1 MKADSQYQF
10 DRMTP
15 LTWAFGALIVL
26 LGVIGVYMMSLRTD
40 QYPLLTIFLYSI
52 PSNCAIAI
60 FPHEPVL
67 ILYSKTVNLWMLSI
81 MATLGTLLAAF
92 LDYRFFSPLLNLSYS
107 AKYKS
112 HRYYRNAHKWFYR
125 LPFWSLVVA
134 GFTPIPFYPF
144 KFMVYASKYP
154 LWRYLSAVAAGRFPR
169 YLYLSALGYIFQIPN
184 WIILGSFLGMFLLVY
199 SRKVILWIKKGI
211 AVLLK
216 LASWE
221 KIRAGGKT
229 AKNIP
234 VSLAVRMAART
245 AGNMILKRPICIALE
260 VTHNCTANC
269 RHCDKGAKVDDHART
284 AEEYARICKE
294 LSPAMIQI
302 AGGEPLWRTDLVDIV
317 KALYKP
323 NHPPFLVI
331 VTNASLLT
339 KEKYL
344 ELREAGV
351 RQFSISLDFP
361 DERHDDFRRIPG
373 LFKRLEKLAPEL
385 LAEGHGDITLN
396 TCITRENY
404 PYIKDIA
411 RLATKWGAKLN
422 FSAYTDLR
430 THDDSFNLR
439 HPEDTSRFSAIIS
452 DIFNPANGEYRSV
465 MTSEKV
471 LRRFN
476 RFYEEGKNMP
486 DCRTGER
493 FLIVN
498 PDGRLTPCAMF
509 IGERYASRQE
519 LMEKFAANNACGG
532 CYISIR
538 ANTEKS
544 VWELFTDNLRALRL
558 SRAGDGQ
565 N

>member
-1 MKADSQYQF
+1 
-10 DRMTP
+10 MTP
-15 LTWAFGALIVL
+15 ATWAFGALIVL
-26 LGVIGVYMMSLRTD
+26 LGIAGVYMMSLRTG

-67 ILYSKTVNLWMLSI
+67 ILYGKTVNLWYLSLV
-81 MATLGTLLAAF
+81 ATLGTILAAF

-112 HRYYRNAHKWFYR
+112 HRYYRKAYKWFYR
-125 LPFWSLVVA
+125 IPFLSLVVA
-134 GFTPIPFYPF
+134 GFSPIPFYPF

-154 LWRYLSAVAAGRFPR
+154 LWRYLAAIAVGRFPR
-169 YLYLSALGYIFQIPN
+169 YLCLAALGYIFQIPN
-184 WIILGSFLGMFLLVY
+184 WIIFATFIGMFLLVY
-199 SRKVILWIKKGI
+199 YKKIISLTKKGF
-211 AVLLK
+211 LL
-216 LASWE
+216 LSRLVRGE
-221 KIRAGGKT
+221 KIRTGDRMS
-229 AKNIP
+229 KNIP
-234 VSLAVRMAART
+234 FPLAFRMATRT
-245 AGNMILKRPICIALE
+245 ARNMILKRPICIALE

-269 RHCDKGAKVDDHART
+269 RHCDKGAKVDDDPRS
-284 AEEYARICKE
+284 AEEYARICEE

-302 AGGEPLWRTDLVDIV
+302 AGGEPLRRDDLVDIV

-323 NHPPFLVI
+323 NRTPFLVI

-339 KEKYL
+339 REKYL
-344 ELREAGV
+344 ELRAAGI

-373 LFKRLEKLAPEL
+373 LFRRLEGLVPEL
-385 LAEGHGDITLN
+385 LSLGNGDVTLN

-404 PYIKDIA
+404 PYIKDISQ
-411 RLATKWGAKLN
+411 LATNWGAKLN

-430 THDDSFNLR
+430 THNDSYNLR
-439 HPEDTSRFSAIIS
+439 HPEDTTRLSAMID
-452 DIFNPANGEYRSV
+452 DIYNSANGDYRSV
-465 MTSEKV
+465 MTSQKV

-476 RFYEEGKNMP
+476 SFYEEGRNIP
-486 DCRTGER
+486 NCRTGER

-509 IGERYASRQE
+509 IGERYDSRQE
-519 LMEKFAANNACGG
+519 LMEKFVANNACGG

-558 SRAGDGQ
+558 SKSGH
-565 N
+565 